1 MDIATIGLIW
11 MLAGGA
17 SQPAPD
23 LSWLAGYWLSCEGGR
38 EVSETWSDPR
48 NGVMV
53 GSSLTVAGAQTSW
66 EQMRIE
72 SRDGVLHFVADP
84 RGQAEADFLM
94 VATSG
99 QQVAFEN
106 LQHAFP
112 QRIVYRREA
121 DGSLTSRIEG
131 KVNGVVRFV
140 EWKYVSKPLNT
151 RCPGH

>member
-1 MDIATIGLIW
+1 MDIATMGLIW
-11 MLAGGA
+11 MLASGPA
-17 SQPAPD
+17 VPAPD
-23 LSWLAGYWLSCEGGR
+23 LSWLGGYWLSCEGGR

-53 GSSLTVAGAQTSW
+53 GSSLTVAGEQTSW

-84 RGQAEADFLM
+84 RGQDEADFLM

-106 LQHAFP
+106 LQHDFP
-112 QRIVYRREA
+112 QRVIYRLET
-121 DGSLTSRIEG
+121 DGLTARIEG
-131 KVNGVVRFV
+131 KVNGVVRAV
-140 EWKYVSKPLNT
+140 EWKYKPKPLNT